1 MLRNVHAGAVNLES
15 LTLVQTVADRCSAFD
30 LRRSGQLEAK
40 VTELFNLLHRPV
52 LRYVLAILGDRGT
65 AEDVTQD
72 VFLRLYVSLRRG
84 EDIVHI
90 RAWVFQVA
98 YRLTLDVMRATRKVE
113 FVPDDVAVLAFGSMP
128 DPSANPEE
136 NLLRHEQSDEL
147 LAAFHRLSPQERNC
161 LNLRAEGLSYGEI
174 ASVLGIRS
182 SSVGNFLPRGI
193 CKIRKKMIP

>member
-1 MLRNVHAGAVNLES
+1 VNSES
-15 LTLVQTVADRCSAFD
+15 LTLVQTVADRSSAFD

-40 VTELFNLLHRPV
+40 VTELFQMLHRPV
-52 LRYVLAILGDRGT
+52 LRYVLAILGNRGT

-72 VFLRLYVSLRRG
+72 VFLKLYVSLRRG

-98 YRLTLDVMRATRKVE
+98 YRLTIDVMRASRKVE
-113 FVPDDVAVLAFGSMP
+113 FVPDDVAILAFDSMP
-128 DPSANPEE
+128 DASADPEE
-136 NLLRHEQSDEL
+136 NLLVNEQRDEL
-147 LAAFHRLSPQERNC
+147 IAAFHHLSPQERNC

-182 SSVGNFLPRGI
+182 SSVGNFLARGI
-193 CKIRKKMIP
+193 CKIRKMIP

>member
-1 MLRNVHAGAVNLES
+1 M
-15 LTLVQTVADRCSAFD
+15 
-30 LRRSGQLEAK
+30 
-40 VTELFNLLHRPV
+40 LHRPV

-98 YRLTLDVMRATRKVE
+98 YRLTMDVIRATRNVKFVE
-113 FVPDDVAVLAFGSMP
+113 DDVATLVFDRMP
-128 DPSANPEE
+128 DTSANPEE
-136 NLLRHEQSDEL
+136 SLLESEQRNDL
-147 LAAFHRLSPQERNC
+147 LAAFDCLSPQERNC

-182 SSVGNFLPRGI
+182 SSVGNFLARGI
-193 CKIRKKMIP
+193 CRLRKMIL

>member
-1 MLRNVHAGAVNLES
+1 MLPNVRAGAVNSES
-15 LTLVQTVADRCSAFD
+15 LTLVQTIAGRSLASD

-40 VTELFNLLHRPV
+40 VTELFNLLHGPV

-72 VFLRLYVSLRRG
+72 VFLRLYISLRRG

-98 YRLTLDVMRATRKVE
+98 YRMTVDVMRATRKME
-113 FVPDDVAVLAFGSMP
+113 FVGDDVASLVFNSTP
-128 DPSANPEE
+128 DTGANPEE
-136 NLLRHEQSDEL
+136 DLLKHEERDDL
-147 LAAFHRLSPQERNC
+147 LASFHSLSPQERNC

-182 SSVGNFLPRGI
+182 SSVGNFLARGI
-193 CKIRKKMIP
+193 CKIKKLIP

>member
-1 MLRNVHAGAVNLES
+1 MNSES
-15 LTLVQTVADRCSAFD
+15 LTLVQTIADRSSAFD

-40 VTELFNLLHRPV
+40 VTELFKMLHRPV
-52 LRYVLAILGDRGT
+52 LRYVLAILGERGT
-65 AEDVTQD
+65 AEDVTQE

-98 YRLTLDVMRATRKVE
+98 YRLTMDVMRSTRKVE
-113 FVPDDVAVLAFGSMP
+113 FVQDDVAVLVFGNMP
-128 DPSANPEE
+128 DLCANPEE
-136 NLLRHEQSDEL
+136 NLLENEQRNEL

-161 LNLRAEGLSYGEI
+161 LNLRAEGLSYAEI

-182 SSVGNFLPRGI
+182 SSVGNFLARGI
-193 CKIRKKMIP
+193 CKIRKIIS

>member
-1 MLRNVHAGAVNLES
+1 LLRNARAGAVNSKS

-30 LRRSGQLEAK
+30 LRRSSQLEAK

-98 YRLTLDVMRATRKVE
+98 YRLTMDVMRATHKVE
-113 FVPDDVAVLAFGSMP
+113 FVPDDVALLAFGSMP
-128 DPSANPEE
+128 DTSANPEE
-136 NLLRHEQSDEL
+136 NLSESEQRDQL
-147 LAAFHRLSPQERNC
+147 LAAFQRLSPQERNC

-182 SSVGNFLPRGI
+182 SSVGNFLARGI
-193 CKIRKKMIP
+193 CKIRKIIP

>member
-1 MLRNVHAGAVNLES
+1 MPRAVAVNSES
-15 LTLVQTVADRCSAFD
+15 LTLVQTVAERSSASD
-30 LRRSGQLEAK
+30 LRRSGELEAR
-40 VTELFNLLHRPV
+40 VTELFQMLHRPV

-65 AEDVTQD
+65 AEDVTQE

-98 YRLTLDVMRATRKVE
+98 YRLTMDVMRATRKVE
-113 FVPDDVAVLAFGSMP
+113 FVRDDVAVLVFGSMP
-128 DPSANPEE
+128 DTCANPEE
-136 NLLRHEQSDEL
+136 SLLENAQRDEL

-161 LNLRAEGLSYGEI
+161 LNLRAEGLSYCEI

-182 SSVGNFLPRGI
+182 SSVGNFLARGI
-193 CKIRKKMIP
+193 CKIRKMIP

>member
-1 MLRNVHAGAVNLES
+1 M
-15 LTLVQTVADRCSAFD
+15 
-30 LRRSGQLEAK
+30 
-40 VTELFNLLHRPV
+40 LHRPV
-52 LRYVLAILGDRGT
+52 LRYVLAILGDWGT

-72 VFLRLYVSLRRG
+72 VFLKLYVSLRRN

-98 YRLTLDVMRATRKVE
+98 YRLTMDVVRVTRKVE
-113 FVPDDVAVLAFGSMP
+113 FVKDDVAVLVFGSMP
-128 DPSANPEE
+128 DACANPEE
-136 NLLRHEQSDEL
+136 NLLENEQRDEL

-182 SSVGNFLPRGI
+182 SSVGNFLARGI
-193 CKIRKKMIP
+193 CKIRKMIP

>member
-1 MLRNVHAGAVNLES
+1 MLRNVHAGAVNSKS
-15 LTLVQTVADRCSAFD
+15 LTLVQTVAGRSAALD

-98 YRLTLDVMRATRKVE
+98 YRLTMDVMRATRKVE
-113 FVPDDVAVLAFGSMP
+113 FVTDDVAILVFDGMP
-128 DPSANPEE
+128 DTSANPEE
-136 NLLRHEQSDEL
+136 NLSESEQRDQL
-147 LAAFHRLSPQERNC
+147 LAAFQRLSPQERNC

-182 SSVGNFLPRGI
+182 SSVGNFLARGI
-193 CKIRKKMIP
+193 CKIRKIIP

>member
-1 MLRNVHAGAVNLES
+1 MLRNARAGAVNSKS
-15 LTLVQTVADRCSAFD
+15 LTLVQIVADRSSALD

-98 YRLTLDVMRATRKVE
+98 YRLTMDVMRTTRKVE
-113 FVPDDVAVLAFGSMP
+113 FVPDDVAILVFDGMP
-128 DPSANPEE
+128 DTSANPEE
-136 NLLRHEQSDEL
+136 NLSESEQRDQL
-147 LAAFHRLSPQERNC
+147 LAAFQRLSPQERNC

-182 SSVGNFLPRGI
+182 SSVGNFLARGI
-193 CKIRKKMIP
+193 CKIRKIIP

>member
-1 MLRNVHAGAVNLES
+1 MNSQS
-15 LTLVQTVADRCSAFD
+15 LTLVQTVADRAFD
-30 LRRSGQLEAK
+30 VRRSGQLEAK
-40 VTELFNLLHRPV
+40 VTELFRVLHRPV
-52 LRYVLAILGDRGT
+52 FRYALAILGNRGT

-98 YRLTLDVMRATRKVE
+98 YRLTMDVIRASRNVE
-113 FVPDDVAVLAFGSMP
+113 FAQDEVALLALNSRPDT
-128 DPSANPEE
+128 SANPEE
-136 NLLRHEQSDEL
+136 SLLESEQRNEL
-147 LAAFHRLSPQERNC
+147 LAAFDCLSPQERNC

-182 SSVGNFLPRGI
+182 SSVGNFLARGI
-193 CKIRKKMIP
+193 CKIRKMIP